1 MAAPRSPAVHLGFGL
16 VLTLSAVA
24 AYTYYTTRQLAGLRV
39 LQTDLVDRNRQDSL
53 QLLRIQNNL
62 NLLGLA
68 LRDMADPDQPYPLTA
83 WQAQLQRIRGDL
95 EDALHR
101 ENALAVAGRTPG
113 DRERLNGSMAQ
124 FWDAVDRTLTAAG
137 AGRVAEARDDVTR
150 SLPARQASLSTT
162 VARLLVE
169 NNARDENAAAQV
181 QQIYDRVQRQ
191 VYGFLIAT
199 LFVIAATGLYFMR
212 SSRRLF
218 AEVAQLSDRRREL
231 AQQLIATR
239 ESTLRHVARELHDEF
254 GQILTAIGSMLG
266 RVERQMP
273 EDSPVRADLREVS
286 GIAQETLTRT
296 RSLSQ
301 TLHPS
306 ILEELGLSRTVEW
319 YLGTLDRQLGLDVS
333 YERTGTAETVDANT
347 AIHVYRVLQEAM
359 NNVARHSGTTRAW
372 VRMRDVPGALEL
384 EVEDHGV
391 GLGPRS
397 TQRGLG
403 LVAIRERAELVGGT
417 VEFLRPDAGGTLVR
431 LRVPVGG
438 GETAPA

>member
-1 MAAPRSPAVHLGFGL
+1 
-16 VLTLSAVA
+16 
-24 AYTYYTTRQLAGLRV
+24 
-39 LQTDLVDRNRQDSL
+39 
-53 QLLRIQNNL
+53 
-62 NLLGLA
+62 
-68 LRDMADPDQPYPLTA
+68 
-83 WQAQLQRIRGDL
+83 
-95 EDALHR
+95 
-101 ENALAVAGRTPG
+101 
-113 DRERLNGSMAQ
+113 
-124 FWDAVDRTLTAAG
+124 
-137 AGRVAEARDDVTR
+137 
-150 SLPARQASLSTT
+150 

-286 GIAQETLTRT
+286 GIAQETLSRT

-403 LVAIRERAELVGGT
+403 LVAIRERAAVVGGT

-431 LRVPVGG
+431 LRVPVGAA
-438 GETAPA
+438 ETAPA